1 MNYEKEEP
9 SCSNFQASTNFTW
22 HTLV

>member
-1 MNYEKEEP
+1 MNYQKEEP